1 MYCTQANVSGT
12 VTATGG
18 KIGGWTISTDGKLT
32 TQKEIYVNPGS
43 AEVEVIRKHL
53 NGDEIIPANEIALY
67 DFNCDGVVTITD
79 FVLCNSMANGTSE
92 LANIDTDFAK
102 QKTNVT
108 VTIDPTD
115 LASTFKISGVN
126 MWGRSFTKKF
136 GCNNLF
142 ADSYSY
148 DDFNMLVRQSTVLQD
163 KFNEKADKT
172 EATQTKAGLMSAADK
187 TKLDNVPSSSGTTS
201 KALTVQA
208 NGSQVFTFNG
218 SAAKTLNI
226 KAGTNVTLTSDTSG
240 NITINARSGTGT
252 GDVGD
257 VLYEATNDYGIYC
270 DGKTTLTN
278 TNSVT
283 LNDPDPNGGYKRFR
297 IYVRTVYGL
306 ASADMPVDRPQGGAN
321 SPWGSYQGGIVF
333 PTGDHSNGATLNYL
347 AKIHWR
353 IVPPSSG
360 SLGWKFQVTDSGWVN
375 LGTGAVS
382 QADYIGNKSVA
393 VTNAAPTWN
402 QRHNNNYSVYK
413 IVGYTV

>member
-1 MYCTQANVSGT
+1 
-12 VTATGG
+12 
-18 KIGGWTISTDGKLT
+18 
-32 TQKEIYVNPGS
+32 
-43 AEVEVIRKHL
+43 
-53 NGDEIIPANEIALY
+53 
-67 DFNCDGVVTITD
+67 
-79 FVLCNSMANGTSE
+79 MANGM
-92 LANIDTDFAK
+92 
-102 QKTNVT
+102 
-108 VTIDPTD
+108 
-115 LASTFKISGVN
+115 ISSN
-126 MWGRSFTKKF
+126 
-136 GCNNLF
+136 
-142 ADSYSY
+142 YQ
-148 DDFNMLVRQSTVLQD
+148 RQSTLITIKLSPATPGTAISIIGTSPWGVSLSKNFGIYSAFSSATKMPAQEFD
-163 KFNEKADKT
+163 EYFANSLYWDNYRQWNDDLIESKANKT
-172 EATQTKAGLMSAADK
+172 EATQTEAGLMSAADK

-257 VLYEATNDYGIYC
+257 VLYEATNSYGIYC
-270 DGKTTLTN
+270 DGKTTLTS

-306 ASADMPVDRPQGGAN
+306 ACTDMPVDRPQGGAN

-382 QADYIGNKSVA
+382 QADYTDNKSVA
-393 VTNAAPTWN
+393 VTNATPTWN

-413 IVGYTV
+413 IVGYII